1 MMKDIKK
8 LKILIPIH
16 LLPND
21 TSFHTLYFE
30 TVFSALREKISL
42 EVIWLVYMHK
52 KLKTMKVNNNKFSII
67 NLFFFSI

>member
-30 TVFSALREKISL
+30 TVFSQKLHKSLHYKICRQRP
-42 EVIWLVYMHK
+42 
-52 KLKTMKVNNNKFSII
+52 
-67 NLFFFSI
+67 

>member
-1 MMKDIKK
+1 MTEDIKT

-30 TVFSALREKISL
+30 SLFDALRKKTSL
-42 EVIWLVYMHK
+42 EVVWLVYMDK
-52 KLKTMKVNNNKFSII
+52 KQKKIRIACGKNSSEKYK
-67 NLFFFSI
+67 

>member
-30 TVFSALREKISL
+30 TVFSALREKI
-42 EVIWLVYMHK
+42 
-52 KLKTMKVNNNKFSII
+52 
-67 NLFFFSI
+67 